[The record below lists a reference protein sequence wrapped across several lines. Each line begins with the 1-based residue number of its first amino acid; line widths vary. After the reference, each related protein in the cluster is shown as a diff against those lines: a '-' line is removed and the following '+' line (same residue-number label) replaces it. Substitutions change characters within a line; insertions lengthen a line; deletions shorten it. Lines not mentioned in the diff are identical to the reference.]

1 MGQVLDRIMQH
12 AEEIRAEGVV
22 GDEQMRLSA
31 ISAKHLRD
39 SGIVRMLQPKEFGG
53 LEAHPREFAE
63 TVMAVGALDGATG
76 WVSGIVGVHPWELTF
91 FDTRAQEEIWGDDND
106 MWMASPYAPM
116 GVAVPVDGGYILN
129 GRWSFSSGTDHCGW
143 VMIGAAV
150 GDKDGNRTDKV
161 LHVLLPAPTTTS
173 TRTAGTS
180 SACAARARRT

>member
-12 AEEIRAEGVV
+12 ADEIRSEGIV
-22 GDEQMRLSA
+22 GDEQMRLSD

-39 SGIVRMLQPKEFGG
+39 SGIIRMLQPKEFGG
-53 LEAHPREFAE
+53 SEAHPREFAE
-63 TVMAVGALDGATG
+63 TVMSIGALDGATG
-76 WVSGIVGVHPWELTF
+76 WVAGIVGVHPWELTF
-91 FDTRAQEEIWGDDND
+91 FDTKAQEEIWGDDND

-150 GDKDGNRTDKV
+150 GDKDGNRTGQV
-161 LHVLLPAPTTTS
+161 LHVLLPRS
-173 TRTAGTS
+173 DY
-180 SACAARARRT
+180 